1 MRATKGGKM
10 ADGTQEKAYLT
21 EHFTTGCI
29 LSGKIRDLEEIKRQI
44 IDKYVETG
52 FLRMIKPVYSQSSL
66 LIVGESELQVQSQ
79 SQSQLQLQLHQLKG
93 DPSHEH
99 GFCLAFI
106 LNGEVKYCE
115 QVREYISRYVEKGLI
130 TAVMTPY
137 TKEKQYIVEAKET
150 E

>member
-1 MRATKGGKM
+1 M

-52 FLRMIKPVYSQSSL
+52 YLRMIKPVYSQSSL
-66 LIVGESELQVQSQ
+66 LIVGESELQVQT
-79 SQSQLQLQLHQLKG
+79 QSQLQLQLHHQVKG
-93 DPSHEH
+93 DPSHNH

-115 QVREYISRYVEKGLI
+115 QVREHISRYTEKGLI

-137 TKEKQYIVEAKET
+137 TKEKQYIVEAKEAET

>member
-1 MRATKGGKM
+1 M

-29 LSGKIRDLEEIKRQI
+29 LHGKIRDLEEIKRQI

-52 FLRMIKPVYSQSSL
+52 CLRMIKPVYSQRSL
-66 LIVGESELQVQSQ
+66 LIASESELQVHSQ
-79 SQSQLQLQLHQLKG
+79 SQSQLQLHHQLKR
-93 DPSHEH
+93 DPSHNH

-130 TAVMTPY
+130 AAVMTPY
-137 TKEKQYIVEAKET
+137 TKEKQYIVNADIKAET